1 MAHIPKKHHSFS
13 KRIPVVQG
21 APGDVAETVT
31 RQCHALLHRLKL
43 SIPFPIDTRTAALA
57 LLPDSLKDW
66 NDNAGMENLRLSL
79 MWGTTVHVAIEEEAD
94 WREMMK
100 GERVWERVFW
110 MEVDE
115 PVPIP
120 AEMTK
125 PYRLIETYE
134 HYASIAAWHH
144 KASVLHAELEES
156 LDQIE
161 KVMKLVDNA
170 ALLRHV
176 WPGLM
181 KFVRVQGPTVMHVP
195 NEVIEARRM
204 RVKRVIGGEAEL
216 HLIEQKLAAAT
227 LLPDAIPNAWVSF
240 KTV

>member
-1 MAHIPKKHHSFS
+1 MAHIPKKQYSFS
-13 KRIPVVQG
+13 KRIPTVVP
-21 APGDVAETVT
+21 APGDIAETVT

-57 LLPDSLKDW
+57 MLPESLRAW
-66 NDNAGMENLRLSL
+66 NDSNEMENLRLSL

-94 WREMMK
+94 WREMMRGEK
-100 GERVWERVFW
+100 GWERVFW
-110 MEVDE
+110 MMVDE
-115 PVPIP
+115 PVPVP
-120 AEMTK
+120 AEMTR
-125 PYRLIETYE
+125 PYRLPEKYE
-134 HYASIAAWHH
+134 HYASVAAWHH
-144 KASVLHAELEES
+144 KASVLNAELEET

-161 KVMKLVDNA
+161 KAMKLIDNA

-195 NEVIEARRM
+195 DDVITARRM
-204 RVKRVIGGEAEL
+204 RLKRVVGSEEIV
-216 HLIEQKLAAAT
+216 LIEQRLAAAT
-227 LLPDAIPNAWVSF
+227 LLPDARPNAWVSF